1 MKLSSISAALP
12 VEAGSI
18 SAAFRACGM
27 IALSWCRHRLFRTPL
42 DTVITLLVAG
52 FLLRWVPAVVGWFS
66 WNAVGF
72 WSDAELCRTAS
83 GACWPFIREKARL
96 ILFGTY
102 PFDEQWR
109 PALACVLLIGLVA
122 ASMIRALYS
131 RALVVAWT
139 LGSLAFFMLMQ
150 GGELGLAPVASIQW
164 NGLPVLL
171 MLSVFSVLGAFPLG
185 VLLALARFQ
194 KDYPVISS
202 VAVAYIEI
210 VRGIPMVM
218 VLFMGLF
225 ILPLMLPQG
234 FSLDPLFT
242 TLIVLIFFHA
252 AYFAEE
258 VRSGLQAVPNG
269 QREAAASQG
278 FSYWQSM
285 RLIVLPQALKRAM
298 PGNMNALL
306 GAYKDTSL
314 VVILGIH
321 DIMTTAKM
329 AYSEPQWQHYGVEA
343 YCLVALWYFSTC
355 LCLSTYSRRLE
366 RTQKNS

>member
-1 MKLSSISAALP
+1 MKPLTSVSTDWTASTSSSLASALQRRLCTALH
-12 VEAGSI
+12 
-18 SAAFRACGM
+18 
-27 IALSWCRHRLFRTPL
+27 WCRLRLFRTPL
-42 DTVITLLVAG
+42 DAFITLLIG
-52 FLLRWVPAVVGWFS
+52 GLLLRWVPAVVGWFS
-66 WNAVGF
+66 WNSVAWWG
-72 WSDAELCRTAS
+72 DAEQCVQAQ
-83 GACWPFIREKARL
+83 GACWPFLREKARL

-102 PFDEQWR
+102 PYDEQWR
-109 PALACVLLIGLVA
+109 PALACLLLLGLVS
-122 ASMIRALYS
+122 ASMIRRCYS
-131 RALVVAWT
+131 RYLVIAWT
-139 LGSLAFFMLMQ
+139 LGSLAFFGLMR
-150 GGELGLAPVASIQW
+150 GGELGLAAVESVQW

-185 VLLALARFQ
+185 ILLALTRFQ
-194 KDYPVISS
+194 NDYPAISS
-202 VAVAYIEI
+202 IAVAYIEI
-210 VRGIPMVM
+210 IRGIPMVM

-234 FSLDPLFT
+234 VSLDPLYT

-258 VRSGLQAVPNG
+258 IRGGLQAVPKG
-269 QREAAASQG
+269 QHEAAASQG

-285 RLIVLPQALKRAM
+285 RLIVLPQALKRSM

-321 DIMTTAKM
+321 DIMTTARM
-329 AYSEPQWQHYGVEA
+329 AFSEPQWQHYGVEA

-355 LCLSTYSRRLE
+355 LCLSTYSRHLE
-366 RTQKNS
+366 KSK